1 MAGERYNTTEDLL
14 AQYIPPEGISIDS
27 SGNATDPE
35 QQKLL
40 DRQREKEEGE
50 GESSPSPLAMG
61 LLQLG
66 ASMMR
71 DEGWRDRPITLGESL
86 GKAIPRGIAGYY
98 NQDALNRQ
106 YEGEAAQQQ
115 MLEDQAEATRL
126 QGLAEQ
132 DEKVKRYKAFV
143 ANVESTPD
151 AAFGRTPGSASNRK
165 QNLIQ
170 MFLDNPE
177 KAMKALEDI
186 WAKQAEIANR
196 VPAKKT
202 YTEIKAEEKSA
213 ILKIRRDGIQNK
225 LAGLGMMDD
234 VPEATKQR
242 MQDLYGDPDTL
253 TEENVIK
260 FREDYATAMGE
271 RKPRDYT
278 NEREKLYSR
287 LRNNPATWK
296 SLTRSQQLQVAA
308 TEDIEDNK
316 EARDALQKIIYEK
329 KDEGGWY
336 EVSATDTYAKNGQK
350 TTKVVMQ
357 NDAFPGKTRT
367 KVTNS
372 VRGSVIQE
380 SFTGKQLKTDV
391 RFKDKWAGVQFDK
404 DKIYNLEKDV
414 YGNWKFSGTI
424 LDMSPGKQDVY
435 AKNMIE
441 TAAGMNLIPPN
452 MATRMAGWDPKDAI
466 AYLNDQ
472 FIKFADEKRDVD
484 LNEGLIKTG
493 AEINKTAKDDGKT
506 EWATVGRNYY
516 WDGTTWQD
524 MNEGDAQAKFN
535 NAADLRK
542 EFDKN
547 TKKFKDSIF
556 AYNSIVKGY
565 ENSLDDPASA
575 GVNDIMIVR
584 AFLLM
589 IEPNSV
595 VRESEFATAAKSQG
609 AYNYT
614 INLID
619 RMEHGSILTKE
630 SRARFFRAAM
640 QYMTAV
646 KSGYQLQE
654 DRYKKIADK
663 YKIDH
668 DEVILDPF
676 ADRPELIEG
685 AGAYTFKP
693 RMMGKD
699 DFKFLENVKLTAPPG
714 KKGNTRRRSNLGKVK
729 FIRK

>member
-1 MAGERYNTTEDLL
+1 MENPLL
-14 AQYIPPEGISIDS
+14 AYSDDEGPIKGYKYPLSDE
-27 SGNATDPE
+27 AKAE
-35 QQKLL
+35 LEEE
-40 DRQREKEEGE
+40 EKEGE
-50 GESSPSPLAMG
+50 EDGSPSPLAMG

-106 YEGEAAQQQ
+106 YEGEANEQRMLEEAAAQQAA
-115 MLEDQAEATRL
+115 LEEVTRL
-126 QGLAEQ
+126 QGIDAQ

-143 ANVESTPD
+143 ANVDSIPD
-151 AAFGRTPGSASNRK
+151 AALSVGGDSLRATNRRENLK
-165 QNLIQ
+165 QLW
-170 MFLDNPE
+170 LKNPE
-177 KAMKALEDI
+177 EAMKKLEDI
-186 WAKQAEIANR
+186 WKKHDEVANR
-196 VPAKKT
+196 PATPKT
-202 YTEIKAEEKSA
+202 HAQEAAERTSKALEGRRSA
-213 ILKIRRDGIQNK
+213 IQKK

-234 VPEATKQR
+234 VPKAEIQK
-242 MQDLYGDPDTL
+242 MQDLYSDVDNL
-253 TEENVIK
+253 TEEDLK
-260 FREDYATAMGE
+260 SFRTDYAAAMGT
-271 RKPRDYT
+271 KKARDYT

-308 TEDIEDNK
+308 TEDIEDPK
-316 EARDALQKIIYEK
+316 EARDTLQKIITES

-336 EVSATDTYAKNGQK
+336 EVSSSDSYAKNGQK

-357 NDAFPGKTRT
+357 NDAFPGKIRT

-380 SFTGKQLKTDV
+380 SFTGEQLKTDD
-391 RFKDKWAGVQFDK
+391 RFKDKWGTVQFEK

-441 TAAGMNLIPPN
+441 TASGMNLIPPN

-484 LNEGLIKTG
+484 PNEGLIKTG
-493 AEINKTAKDDGKT
+493 AEINKTAKDNGKT
-506 EWATVGRNYY
+506 EWAKSAINYY

-524 MNEGDAQAKFN
+524 MDTEAAQANFN
-535 NAADLRK
+535 NAADLRR

-619 RMEHGSILTKE
+619 RMEHGSILTKD

-646 KSGYQLQE
+646 KSGYKLQE
-654 DRYKKIADK
+654 NRYKKLADK
-663 YKIDH
+663 YKIGY

-693 RMMGKD
+693 RMMGKE
-699 DFKFLENVKLTAPPG
+699 DFKFLEDVKLKAPPG
-714 KKGNTRRRSNLGKVK
+714 KKGNSKRTSNLPKLSL
-729 FIRK
+729 